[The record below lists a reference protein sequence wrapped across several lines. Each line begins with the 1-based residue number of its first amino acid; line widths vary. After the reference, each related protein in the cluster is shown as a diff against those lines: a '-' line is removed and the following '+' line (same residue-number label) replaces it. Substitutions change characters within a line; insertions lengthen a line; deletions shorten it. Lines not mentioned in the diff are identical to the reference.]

1 MKKSRLDFLKILI
14 GLAIIVLINSKVL
27 SLNLNEILEK
37 SKSDPEF
44 AWNMYLIY
52 ISQVSNE
59 QSQYINSDEI
69 DKVGKKIYAKRKLVQ
84 YKFALDEDVDG
95 LIDFLKTNAITEK
108 TKYLLL
114 DIFDGES
121 LSNYLLKNLKNNIDS
136 LYLLKIIRI
145 PDKDQFSKSLM
156 ALLEQK
162 VLSKKFFET
171 VLPSLPQQ
179 IKDELLNMIIEEIT
193 NFVKNKNIT
202 NEEKISLANVYK
214 DILKY
219 YPSYKNS
226 FIERRLKLN
235 KNILVSIW
243 EFLIKFSFSTLSNIR
258 ILITILLLVALLIS
272 FSLRIIRYRIF
283 LLLGLKKLAAL
294 SYKKIVE
301 KDPLNEEKRLKLA
314 QLYESAGMF
323 DEALNE
329 YNFLKRIK
337 FE

>member
-1 MKKSRLDFLKILI
+1 M
-14 GLAIIVLINSKVL
+14 L

-52 ISQVSNE
+52 ISQLSNE

-114 DIFDGES
+114 DIFDEES
-121 LSNYLLKNLKNNIDS
+121 LSNNLLKNLKNNIDS
-136 LYLLKIIRI
+136 LFLLKIIRI
-145 PDKDQFSKSLM
+145 PDKNQLSKSLM

-162 VLSKKFFET
+162 TLLKKFFET

-193 NFVKNKNIT
+193 NYVKNKDIT
-202 NEEKISLANVYK
+202 NEKKTSLAAMYQ
-214 DILKY
+214 DMLKY
-219 YPSYKNS
+219 YPSYKNP
-226 FIERRLKLN
+226 FIERKLKLN

-243 EFLIKFSFSTLSNIR
+243 QFLIKFSFNTLSNIGV
-258 ILITILLLVALLIS
+258 LITITLLTALLIS
-272 FSLRIIRYRIF
+272 FALRNIRYRIF
-283 LLLGLKKLAAL
+283 LLLGLKRLAAL
-294 SYKKIVE
+294 SYKRIVE

-314 QLYESAGMF
+314 QLYEAAGMF